1 MPMLGPKM
9 SLAMQGALASK
20 GNAGVN
26 LALFCNAVGN
36 GSVASVV
43 GKTFTTTDTGTGS
56 GAGVGTGVGIMGVAA
71 GSISKAIQ
79 AAYLMEFG
87 MIGTL
92 TPTICD
98 AIGQG
103 LEAELKLA
111 TLTSS
116 HSPCAVGSGVVDV
129 GSIKVSGSEW
139 GGKIIQMAPTFVGQD
154 WPRFANVIG
163 KGCAQAF
170 APATGQVTIA
180 GSPAGTP
187 SPYSGPNS
195 VVPAGVIT

>member
-1 MPMLGPKM
+1 MLGPKM
-9 SLAMQGALASK
+9 ALAMQGALASK
-20 GNAGVN
+20 GNAGAN

-43 GKTFTTTDTGTGS
+43 GKTFTTTDSGTGS
-56 GAGVGTGVGIMGVAA
+56 GPGVGAGVGLKGVAA

-87 MIGTL
+87 MMGPT
-92 TPTICD
+92 TPDICD

-103 LEAELKLA
+103 LESELLLA
-111 TLTSS
+111 TLTSA
-116 HSPCAVGSGVVDV
+116 HAPCATGTGVVDV
-129 GSIKVSGSEW
+129 GSIKVSGTEW
-139 GGKIIQMAPTFVGQD
+139 GGKIRQLAPTFVGAD
-154 WPRFANVIG
+154 WARFANAIG

-170 APATGQVTIA
+170 APATGQVTIV

-187 SPYSGPNS
+187 SPFSGPNT
-195 VVPAGVIT
+195 VVPAGVIS